1 MLRKVIALI
10 LASCMVLGTLAG
22 CKGKEPQQ
30 PKTPPDANVVADPT
44 TTPDATTT
52 MPDTN
57 DPAGTDSTDNI
68 TAAPDDGAT
77 TAPDDMSTLPEGTPT
92 DPTAPDNATDPT
104 IPTAPVEGET
114 DPWALTPAPTIES
127 LLQEAFP
134 SGKTIHA
141 TMSMNLSMK
150 VDEGMA
156 AMLGSEGDVAVDDII
171 ATMYLNTK
179 FMQDADT
186 VYADGTVTSYA
197 TGENTTAVQRSYG
210 VKGDGNTITTY
221 TFDPENN
228 NWVQAVENY
237 TGSFGLDSM
246 VNFTG
251 TDADL
256 STFEM
261 ETTDTDY
268 VITGAR
274 LTDVSSMLGSVED
287 LAGEEGTGDPAPAL
301 VTNYTIR
308 IDKTTHEL
316 RSIIAVVESFT
327 LLFFNIPNM
336 TMAISDVYFDDMDVA
351 VPADVIN
358 GVSSAP

>member
-10 LASCMVLGTLAG
+10 LASCMVLSTLAG
-22 CKGKEPQQ
+22 CKGKESQQ
-30 PKTPPDANVVADPT
+30 PQTLPDTNVVADPA

-52 MPDTN
+52 MPDAN
-57 DPAGTDSTDNI
+57 DPVGTDGTGN
-68 TAAPDDGAT
+68 T
-77 TAPDDMSTLPEGTPT
+77 TAVPDNGDTALPDDMATLPEGTST
-92 DPTAPDNATDPT
+92 DPATLGDTADPT
-104 IPTAPVEGET
+104 ITSPVGGET

-150 VDEGMA
+150 VDEGMS

-210 VKGDGNTITTY
+210 VKGDNNTITTY

-246 VNFTG
+246 VDFTG

-274 LTDVSSMLGSVED
+274 STDVSSMLGSVED
-287 LAGEEGTGDPAPAL
+287 MAGEEGTSDPASAL

-308 IDKTTHEL
+308 IDKDTHEL